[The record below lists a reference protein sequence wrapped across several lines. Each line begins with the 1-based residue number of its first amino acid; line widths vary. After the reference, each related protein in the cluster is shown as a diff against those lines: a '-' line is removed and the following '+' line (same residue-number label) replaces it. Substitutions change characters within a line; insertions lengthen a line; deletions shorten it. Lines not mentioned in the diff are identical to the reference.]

1 MLENPTA
8 RATENPRLDVW
19 MFPCCTVPTSGF
31 HDNGAIALV
40 SLIREET
47 PSIEENHALFTGSNK
62 QLASVVHRD
71 VGTTMES
78 CPCHRHQLVCMVSYL
93 VYLQHTRLES
103 NTLLVTSV

>member
-1 MLENPTA
+1 MDSSFVTGNLALKCLIYRAVNAVVYPDVYIFRNVNKGSLMFENPTA

-31 HDNGAIALV
+31 HDNGGIALV

-62 QLASVVHRD
+62 
-71 VGTTMES
+71 
-78 CPCHRHQLVCMVSYL
+78 
-93 VYLQHTRLES
+93 
-103 NTLLVTSV
+103 